1 MINNDYEGSR
11 GELVRLLAEQGEEPA
26 FVRRHRRLQES
37 IRGLE
42 THVLELRELELRVAK
57 DLLGILGEKVAEN
70 WSKLSKYL
78 VNPAESSVFEMI
90 WSDLRIADDDRIHP
104 YADQWLWSIHRTL
117 RKFSDAVEVF
127 NQRWESKLRCVKL
140 EKVNQLIEQYNEY
153 YPLEKS
159 CAFGI
164 EDIERL
170 GFEPAEPICIGQLV
184 EKFPKL
190 HCPQLRSTWRVFA

>member
-1 MINNDYEGSR
+1 MISNDYEGSR

-57 DLLGILGEKVAEN
+57 DLLFVLGEKVAEN

-78 VNPAESSVFEMI
+78 LTPADFSKFEML
-90 WSDLRIADDDRIHP
+90 WRDLEIAAEVRIHP
-104 YADQWLWSIHRTL
+104 YADQWMWSIRRSL
-117 RKFSDAVEVF
+117 IKFSDAVEKF
-127 NQRWESKLRCVKL
+127 NGGWESKLRGVKL
-140 EKVNQLIEQYNEY
+140 EKINQLIEQYNEY

-164 EDIERL
+164 EDIESL
-170 GFEPAEPICIGQLV
+170 GFEPAEPIRIEQLAV
-184 EKFPKL
+184 KFPKL
-190 HCPQLRSTWRVFA
+190 HCPQLRTSWSIFA